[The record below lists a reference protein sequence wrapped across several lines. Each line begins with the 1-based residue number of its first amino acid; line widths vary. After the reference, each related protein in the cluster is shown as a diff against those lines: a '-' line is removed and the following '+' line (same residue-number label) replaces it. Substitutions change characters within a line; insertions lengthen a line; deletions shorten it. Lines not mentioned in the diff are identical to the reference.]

1 MDSYKKHNNQENEQ
15 KKHQD
20 IELENIQKDVLENEH
35 ENEQKKYQEIES
47 ESNPEDV
54 IERIQKMSKRFGE
67 TFDDLYS
74 MKEQMDKLFR
84 TSLERMGSEGE
95 HEPGQWYPPVDM
107 YDDGSAYV
115 LEIEIPGVRQQDIEV
130 LLLPDAIR
138 LKGKR
143 DFLSNVEQEKVFRLE
158 RPSGTFDR
166 QFRFP
171 GKVDTEHVQATL
183 ADGILTLRVPKAD
196 SRRKKTVTI
205 EKAVVDHGGSCS
217 TQE

>member
-1 MDSYKKHNNQENEQ
+1 
-15 KKHQD
+15 
-20 IELENIQKDVLENEH
+20 
-35 ENEQKKYQEIES
+35 
-47 ESNPEDV
+47 
-54 IERIQKMSKRFGE
+54 MSKRFGE

-95 HEPGQWYPPVDM
+95 HEQGQWFPPVDM
-107 YDDGSAYV
+107 YDDGPDYV
-115 LEIEIPGVRQQDIEV
+115 LEIEVPGVKQQDLEV

-143 DFLSNVEQEKVFRLE
+143 DFLSDLEQEKVFRLE
-158 RPSGTFDR
+158 RPSGSFDR

-183 ADGILTLRVPKAD
+183 ADGILTLRVPKMD
-196 SRRKKTVTI
+196 VERKKIVTI
-205 EKAVVDHGGSCS
+205 KKSSG
-217 TQE
+217 

>member
-1 MDSYKKHNNQENEQ
+1 
-15 KKHQD
+15 
-20 IELENIQKDVLENEH
+20 
-35 ENEQKKYQEIES
+35 
-47 ESNPEDV
+47 
-54 IERIQKMSKRFGE
+54 MSKRFGE

-95 HEPGQWYPPVDM
+95 RDPGQWYPPVDM
-107 YDDGSAYV
+107 YDDGPDYV
-115 LEIEIPGVRQQDIEV
+115 LEIEVPGVKQQDLEV

-143 DFLSNVEQEKVFRLE
+143 DFFGNVEQEKIFRLE

-171 GKVDTEHVQATL
+171 GKVDTENVQATL
-183 ADGILTLRVPKAD
+183 ADGILTLRVPKVDAE
-196 SRRKKTVTI
+196 RKKIVTI
-205 EKAVVDHGGSCS
+205 EKSS
-217 TQE
+217 S